1 MEERKMNFKTK
12 VLTSV
17 LAVGLT
23 VALVGGSTMA
33 WFTDSK
39 VVEGATFQAG
49 TVTLSNSSKD
59 LTIAGFAQQ
68 NINPGDTFN
77 GSLTIVNTG
86 TKPVKLRIKVP
97 EISWLN
103 GTAPTDLSTDNVK
116 VTLPANWE
124 KHSDGY
130 LYYTGTIG
138 SFPAGVIPGTVDD
151 GTAFPA
157 GTVAQRT
164 ISFAFTGLFDG
175 DLTTNAYQGMIL
187 NMGPSSVEVI
197 QATNGAAWT
206 TTPVPAATSSTTP
219 VA

>member
-1 MEERKMNFKTK
+1 MNFKTK

-49 TVTLSNSSKD
+49 TVTLSDSSKD
-59 LTIAGFAQQ
+59 LTIGGFAQQ
-68 NINPGDTFN
+68 NINPGDEFRGN
-77 GSLTIVNTG
+77 LTIVNEG
-86 TKPVKLRIKVP
+86 TKPVRLRIKIP

-103 GTAPTDLSTDNVK
+103 GEEPTGLPTNNVK

-138 SFPAGVIPGTVDD
+138 SFPAGVIPGTQDD
-151 GTAFPA
+151 GTAFPT
-157 GTVAQRT
+157 GTLEQRT

-197 QATNGAAWT
+197 QATNSATWPTTGTVPPAT
-206 TTPVPAATSSTTP
+206 TTPAA
-219 VA
+219 

>member
-1 MEERKMNFKTK
+1 MNFKTK

-17 LAVGLT
+17 LAIGLT

-49 TVTLSNSSKD
+49 TVRLSDNSGN

-77 GSLTIVNTG
+77 GSLTIINEG
-86 TKPVKLRIKVP
+86 TKPVKLRIKIP
-97 EISWLN
+97 KISWLN
-103 GTAPTDLSTDNVK
+103 SEEPTGLSTNNVK

-138 SFPAGVIPGTVDD
+138 SFPQGVIPGTVDD
-151 GTAFPA
+151 GSDFPA
-157 GTVAQRT
+157 GTAAQRT
-164 ISFAFTGLFDG
+164 ISFAFTGEFDG
-175 DLTTNAYQGMIL
+175 DLTTNAYQGMTL
-187 NMGPSSVEVI
+187 KMGPSSVEVI
-197 QATNGAAWT
+197 QATNDAAWPAT
-206 TTPVPAATSSTTP
+206 GTVPAATTP
-219 VA
+219 AA

>member
-124 KHSDGY
+124 KHNDGY
-130 LYYTGTIG
+130 LYYIGTIG
-138 SFPAGVIPGTVDD
+138 SFPAGVIPGTQDD
-151 GTAFPA
+151 GTAFPT
-157 GTVAQRT
+157 GTLEQRT
-164 ISFAFTGLFDG
+164 ISFAFTGRFDG
-175 DLTTNAYQGMIL
+175 ELTTNDYQGMIL

-197 QATNGAAWT
+197 QATHGAAWT
-206 TTPVPAATSSTTP
+206 TTPVPAVSTP
-219 VA
+219 AA